1 MESVM
6 RDNGD
11 PFTDPGM
18 WVVLIT
24 LALLAILSFGA
35 VAAVYY
41 GDEVAVP
48 SWNEHSVPP
57 PRTL

>member
-1 MESVM
+1 MPNE
-6 RDNGD
+6 GD

-24 LALLAILSFGA
+24 VVLLAIFSLSA

-48 SWNEHSVPP
+48 SWNEHAVPP
-57 PRTL
+57 VKTI